1 MTNNLSHHQIAEY
14 LVSNAISMMTKY
26 LMEDTHCS
34 IAEAMD
40 VIYGSKLLELLQQ
53 EDDEL
58 YVQDPAYLYE
68 LLQQEL
74 DV

>member
-14 LVSNAISMMTKY
+14 LVSNAINMMTKY
-26 LMEDTHCS
+26 LMEDKHCS
-34 IAEAMD
+34 ITVSMD
-40 VIYGSKLLELLQQ
+40 AIYGSKLLSLLQQ

-68 LLQQEL
+68 LLQQE
-74 DV
+74 D